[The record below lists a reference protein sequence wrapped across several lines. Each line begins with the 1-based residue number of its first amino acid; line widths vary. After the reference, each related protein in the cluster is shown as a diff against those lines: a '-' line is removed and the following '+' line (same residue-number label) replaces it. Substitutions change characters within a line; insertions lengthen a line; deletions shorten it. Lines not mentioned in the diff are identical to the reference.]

1 MKLSIIIPAYNCEKT
16 IENCLSSILNRK
28 VQGLD
33 VEILIVDDGSLD
45 GTSKIVQNISKNDS
59 RIKYIYQE
67 NTGAGAARN
76 LGLRNITG
84 DYVWFIDGDDE
95 VSPNAVNII
104 KYELNKHAPEVLLFT
119 YKLYD
124 EAKNSF
130 VSISKRDSNIFNS
143 IENEKQFS
151 IKDHPELLEA
161 ISYPWNKVYS
171 VDYIEKS
178 GLSFSETIVNN
189 DIYFNVCALSLCKRM
204 IKIDDALYTHAI
216 NKVDG
221 QLTQI
226 FDERRLNLISVL
238 QETEKKLRESKL
250 DDESI
255 FRFLSFKFNVLD
267 WAIIRTS
274 DEIRNTFINFLN
286 EELSKLNAYEY
297 LKISTSS
304 LFTKNLRN
312 QAQKIGIPK
321 AGREI
326 FGNKLMLSVI
336 VPIYNVEPYLA
347 ECLQSIAN
355 QTLNSNSFEV
365 IMVDDKSTD
374 KSALIAEEFT
384 KKYNNFRLIRLEE
397 NTPGGAGIPSNVGI
411 NASKGLYIGFVD
423 SDDYIDPT
431 MFEDMLMMALKEDSD
446 ICICDF
452 KIYYEKEKKTVE
464 SNDQKIWKKF
474 IKTVVDKQN
483 ISTVKS
489 QMLSLSPVPWRKIYK
504 KSFLDQNKI
513 RYPECEFFFE
523 DNPLHWFVTT
533 RLRKFSIIN
542 KALITH
548 RIGRVGQTMEGKPEK
563 LIGFATHARTIRQ
576 FLDECGIYNEF
587 KLDYLQWYLSQTSW
601 VLPKLGKLRSTYLST
616 MKTLCKD
623 YTFND
628 IKSARSIKTYKYARM
643 YYNYLLIKGM
653 PILGIIAM
661 NIISPFVN
669 IYVKANKIFNK

>member
-16 IENCLSSILNRK
+16 IKNCISSILNREIH
-28 VQGLD
+28 GIE
-33 VEILIVDDGSLD
+33 VECIVVDDGSLD
-45 GTSKIVQNISKNDS
+45 ATRTIIQEINKKDARV
-59 RIKYIYQE
+59 KYFYQE
-67 NTGAGAARN
+67 NRGAGAARN
-76 LGLRNITG
+76 LGLKHISG

-95 VSPNAVNII
+95 VCPNAVNII
-104 KYELNKHAPEVLLFT
+104 KYELNKHSPEVLLFA

-130 VSISKRDSNIFNS
+130 APISKRDSSIFDS
-143 IENEKQFS
+143 IENEKEFCV
-151 IKDHPELLEA
+151 KDYPELLEA

-171 VDYIEKS
+171 TNFIQKLD
-178 GLSFSETIVNN
+178 LSFSETIVNN
-189 DIYFNVCALSLCKRM
+189 DIYFNICALSLSKRI
-204 IKIDDALYTHAI
+204 IKIADALYTHVI
-216 NKVDG
+216 NKIDG

-238 QETEKKLRESKL
+238 TETEEKLRASNL
-250 DDESI
+250 SDECI

-274 DEIRNTFINFLN
+274 GEIKERFIQFLN

-297 LKISTSS
+297 LKISASN
-304 LFTKNLRN
+304 LFTKSLKT

-326 FGNKLMLSVI
+326 FGNNLMLSVV

-347 ECLQSIAN
+347 QCLQSIAN

-397 NTPGGAGIPSNVGI
+397 NTPGGAGIPSNIGI
-411 NASKGLYIGFVD
+411 NASRGRYIGFVD

-504 KSFLDQNKI
+504 KSFLDQNNI

-661 NIISPFVN
+661 NVISPFVN